1 MNDQQIVLLG
11 ASVRAAAWSVLS
23 PAVCRPWCTD
33 LFADAD
39 LQNQCSARTIASASY
54 PRGFLAASRR
64 APPGSWLYTGGL
76 ENYPQLVD
84 SIARERTLWGNSG
97 QVLRKVRSPRLVAD
111 VLGAANIPCPAT
123 SATTPAPDGRV
134 WLTKPYR
141 GAGGAHITR
150 WQRETSPPGF
160 YYQEW
165 IEGKSC
171 SALFVGKRDGLAR
184 LLGATTQLVGQSWL
198 HASGFQYCGTI
209 GPLRLASATVAGL
222 RRLGNALVG
231 AFGLRGFFGVDFI
244 LQDDHPWPVEIN
256 PRYTASAEVL
266 ERGLA
271 CPLFDHHRAAFVE
284 GYQGDITAP
293 LPRSEIVHGKAI
305 LFAPPI
311 DLSGHGPVVE
321 LSWQFV
327 ANRLS
332 GVRGHSA
339 SSSQYWSG
347 PPNYDDVRP
356 GGQRACLPRLATGKG
371 ASPRPPPVW
380 LIKPI

>member
-1 MNDQQIVLLG
+1 M
-11 ASVRAAAWSVLS
+11 
-23 PAVCRPWCTD
+23 PA
-33 LFADAD
+33 
-39 LQNQCSARTIASASY
+39 IH
-54 PRGFLAASRR
+54 G
-64 APPGSWLYTGGL
+64 GSWLLAGEPRRVPGSTRAGL
-76 ENYPQLVD
+76 KTIRELVD
-84 SIARERTLWGNSG
+84 GIARERTLWGNPG

-111 VLGAANIPCPAT
+111 VLGGANIPCPAT

-150 WQRETSPPGF
+150 WRGETSPPGF

-198 HASGFQYCGTI
+198 HASGFQYCGSI

-244 LQDDHPWPVEIN
+244 LQDDQPWPVEIN

-305 LFAPPI
+305 LFARRPLIFPATGPWLNSLGNSWPTDYPEYADIPHPLASIGQGHPI
-311 DLSGHGPVVE
+311 MTMFA
-321 LSWQFV
+321 Q
-327 ANRLS
+327 A
-332 GVRGHSA
+332 A
-339 SSSQYWSG
+339 SE
-347 PPNYDDVRP
+347 
-356 GGQRACLPRLATGKG
+356 RACLDLLREKAQALDRHLFG
-371 ASPRPPPVW
+371 
-380 LIKPI
+380 